1 MLSCYCK
8 GGEDMQIQPNSIIK
22 LCSGVPIDSSYK
34 DTIYFASKSAQKSYF
49 DSKVSRTMD
58 KASFQRI
65 NGQQG
70 VVRMSAS
77 AESIYN
83 CNYMMFQN
91 SNYSTKWFY
100 AFITNIEYVNDK
112 VSNVYFTI
120 DVMQTWFLFDCTLK
134 ESFVEREH
142 HATDNTNDCLVGE
155 NIPTGQMM
163 YDQPIKSGIFND
175 WCLIIVSGADEQ
187 GAISELQYNYNGM
200 YSPCMLIYCD
210 NDQHSLAEFIMALDN
225 KGKTDQIINIILTPK
240 SVINHLL
247 TNGQTL
253 TNKKPIYGLKQNDPL
268 PFQVNKPT
276 NKVGSYVPK
285 NHKLLCYPYTYLTL
299 SNGSGNSIDY
309 RYELFDDISGKCNFE
324 VFSDVINGYYMAS
337 PLNYNGTSSGQT
349 TSAGNT
355 TINFDFSLTL
365 DNMPIV
371 PWSSDTFKVWW
382 AQNKVSVQSNIA
394 TGLAKLTLGAGL
406 TEAQPMI
413 PTGGGVF
420 HQPKATEINPNTSI
434 KLAGNGQFDMNSVM
448 RPMSPQY
455 IGSGNMSSNPI
466 ESAMQAGMAVSG
478 YSDIKNSLIQMQQ
491 AKTLPV
497 SSRGGG
503 GNNVMLDTTF
513 LDFYSMNTHVHPKI
527 AKIID
532 DYFTMFG
539 YATNEV
545 KVPNINVRP
554 HWTYTKTQQCNLVSI
569 NCSNNDI
576 TAIKNIFDNGITF
589 WKNAS
594 EIGNYSLDN
603 SPN

>member
-22 LCSGVPIDSSYK
+22 LCSDVPIDSSYK
-34 DTIYFASKSAQKSYF
+34 DTIYFASRSAQKSYF
-49 DSKVSRTMD
+49 DSKVSKTMD

-142 HATDNTNDCLVGE
+142 HATDTTDDCLIGE

-163 YDQPIKSGIFND
+163 YDQPIKSGIFNE
-175 WCLIIVSGADEQ
+175 WCLIVVSGADEQ
-187 GAISELQYNYNGM
+187 GAISELQHNYNGM

-210 NDQHSLAEFIMALDN
+210 NDQHSLAEFIMGLDE

-240 SVINHLL
+240 SIIKHLL
-247 TNGQTL
+247 TYEQPL
-253 TNKKPIYGLKQNDPL
+253 KNKRPIYGLKQNEPL
-268 PFQVNKPT
+268 PFQINKPT

-299 SNGSGNSIDY
+299 SNGSGNSIEY
-309 RYELFDDISGKCNFE
+309 RYELFDDISGKCNFL

-337 PLNYNGTSSGQT
+337 PLNYNGTSSAQT
-349 TSAGNT
+349 TSAGDT

-394 TGLAKLTLGAGL
+394 TGLAKLTIGAGL
-406 TEAQPMI
+406 SEVSPMLSM
-413 PTGGGVF
+413 GSNLL
-420 HQPKATEINPNTSI
+420 QSQMINPNTDI
-434 KLAGNGQFDMNSVM
+434 KLAGNGQFDINNIM
-448 RPMSPQY
+448 RPAAQQAP
-455 IGSGNMSSNPI
+455 NNNPMQ
-466 ESAMQAGMAVSG
+466 SAIQTGMALSG

-497 SSRGGG
+497 SSHSGC
-503 GNNVMLDTTF
+503 GNNIMLDTTF
-513 LDFYSMNTHVHPKI
+513 LDFYSMNTHVHPKL

-576 TAIKNIFDNGITF
+576 TAIKNIFNSGITF

-594 EIGNYSLDN
+594 EVGNYSLDN
-603 SPN
+603 RPS

>member
-1 MLSCYCK
+1 
-8 GGEDMQIQPNSIIK
+8 MQVQPNSIIK

-34 DTIYFASKSAQKSYF
+34 DTIYFASKSAQKTYF
-49 DSKVSRTMD
+49 DSKVSKTME

-91 SNYSTKWFY
+91 SNYGTKWFY

-142 HATDNTNDCLVGE
+142 HATDTTNDCLVGE

-175 WCLIIVSGADEQ
+175 WCLIVVSSGDEQ
-187 GAISELQYNYNGM
+187 GAIPELQHNYNGM
-200 YSPCMLIYCD
+200 YSPCTLIYCD
-210 NDQHSLAEFIMALDN
+210 NNQHSLAELIMTLDN

-240 SVINHLL
+240 SIIEHLL
-247 TNGQTL
+247 TYEQKL
-253 TNKKPIYGLKQNDPL
+253 SNKKPIYGLKQNEPV
-268 PFQVNKPT
+268 PFQINKPT

-285 NHKLLCYPYTYLTL
+285 NHKLLCYPYTYLTM
-299 SNGSGNSIDY
+299 SNGSGNSIEY
-309 RYELFDDISGKCNFE
+309 HYELFDDISGKCNFL

-337 PLNYNGTSSGQT
+337 PLNYNGTSSAQT
-349 TSAGNT
+349 TSAGDT

-371 PWSSDTFKVWW
+371 PWGSDTFKVWW
-382 AQNKVSVQSNIA
+382 AQNKVGVQSNIA
-394 TGLAKLTLGAGL
+394 TGLAKLTMGVGL
-406 TEAQPMI
+406 SEVSPMLSM
-413 PTGGGVF
+413 GSNLL
-420 HQPKATEINPNTSI
+420 QSQMINPNTDI
-434 KLAGNGQFDMNSVM
+434 KLAGNGQFDINNIM
-448 RPMSPQY
+448 RPTAQQTP
-455 IGSGNMSSNPI
+455 NNNPMQ
-466 ESAMQAGMAVSG
+466 SAIQTGMALSG

-497 SSRGGG
+497 SSHGGG
-503 GNNVMLDTTF
+503 GSNIMLDTTF
-513 LDFYSMNTHVHPKI
+513 LGFYSMNTHVHPKL

-576 TAIKNIFDNGITF
+576 TAIKNIFNSGITF

-603 SPN
+603 RPS

>member
-1 MLSCYCK
+1 
-8 GGEDMQIQPNSIIK
+8 MQIQPNSIIK

-34 DTIYFASKSAQKSYF
+34 DTIYFASRSAQKSYF
-49 DSKVSRTMD
+49 DSKVSKTMD

-142 HATDNTNDCLVGE
+142 HATDTANDCLVGE

-175 WCLIIVSGADEQ
+175 WCLIVVSGADEQ

-210 NDQHSLAEFIMALDN
+210 NDQHSLAEFINALDN

-240 SVINHLL
+240 SIIKHLL

-253 TNKKPIYGLKQNDPL
+253 TNKRPIYGLKQNEPL
-268 PFQVNKPT
+268 PFQINKPT

-285 NHKLLCYPYTYLTL
+285 NHKLLCYPYTYLTM
-299 SNGSGNSIDY
+299 SNGSGNSIEY

-337 PLNYNGTSSGQT
+337 PLNYNGTSSAQT
-349 TSAGNT
+349 TSAGDT

-382 AQNKVSVQSNIA
+382 AQNKVSVQSNMA
-394 TGLAKLTLGAGL
+394 TGLAKLTIGAGL
-406 TEAQPMI
+406 SEVSPMSSM
-413 PTGGGVF
+413 GSNLL
-420 HQPKATEINPNTSI
+420 QSQMINPNTDI
-434 KLAGNGQFDMNSVM
+434 NNIM
-448 RPMSPQY
+448 RPTAQQTL
-455 IGSGNMSSNPI
+455 NNNP
-466 ESAMQAGMAVSG
+466 MQSGMALSG

-497 SSRGGG
+497 SSHAGG
-503 GNNVMLDTTF
+503 GNNIMLDATF
-513 LDFYSMNTHVHPKI
+513 LDFYSMNTHVHPKL

-576 TAIKNIFDNGITF
+576 TAIKNIFNSGITF

-603 SPN
+603 RPS

>member
-1 MLSCYCK
+1 
-8 GGEDMQIQPNSIIK
+8 MQIQPNSIIK

-34 DTIYFASKSAQKSYF
+34 DTIYFASRSAQKSYF
-49 DSKVSRTMD
+49 DSKVSKTMD

-175 WCLIIVSGADEQ
+175 WCIIIVSAGDDTGAF
-187 GAISELQYNYNGM
+187 SEVQYNYNGL
-200 YSPCMLIYCD
+200 YSPCMLIYCKHD
-210 NDQHSLAEFIMALDN
+210 DHSLADFIMTLDAN
-225 KGKTDQIINIILTPK
+225 GKTDQIINIILTPK
-240 SVINHLL
+240 SIIDHLSI
-247 TNGQTL
+247 TGQTPS
-253 TNKKPIYGLKQNDPL
+253 NEKPVYGLKQNEPL
-268 PFQVNKPT
+268 PFQINKPT

-285 NHKLLCYPYTYLTL
+285 NHKLLCYPYTYLTM
-299 SNGSGNSIDY
+299 SNGSGNSIEY

-349 TSAGNT
+349 TSAGDT
-355 TINFDFSLTL
+355 AINFDFSLTL
-365 DNMPIV
+365 NNMPIV
-371 PWSSDTFKVWW
+371 PWNSDTFKVWW

-394 TGLAKLTLGAGL
+394 TGLAKLTIGAGL
-406 TEAQPMI
+406 GEASPMLSM
-413 PTGGGVF
+413 GSNLL
-420 HQPKATEINPNTSI
+420 QSQMINPNTDI
-434 KLAGNGQFDMNSVM
+434 KLAGNGQFDINNM
-448 RPMSPQY
+448 RPTAQQTP
-455 IGSGNMSSNPI
+455 NNNP
-466 ESAMQAGMAVSG
+466 MQSTIQTGMVLSG

-497 SSRGGG
+497 CSHGGG

-513 LDFYSMNTHVHPKI
+513 LDFYSMNTHVHPKL

-554 HWTYTKTQQCNLVSI
+554 HWTYTKTQQCNLVGI

-576 TAIKNIFDNGITF
+576 TAIKNIFNRGITF

>member
-1 MLSCYCK
+1 
-8 GGEDMQIQPNSIIK
+8 
-22 LCSGVPIDSSYK
+22 
-34 DTIYFASKSAQKSYF
+34 
-49 DSKVSRTMD
+49 
-58 KASFQRI
+58 
-65 NGQQG
+65 
-70 VVRMSAS
+70 
-77 AESIYN
+77 
-83 CNYMMFQN
+83 
-91 SNYSTKWFY
+91 
-100 AFITNIEYVNDK
+100 
-112 VSNVYFTI
+112 
-120 DVMQTWFLFDCTLK
+120 
-134 ESFVEREH
+134 
-142 HATDNTNDCLVGE
+142 
-155 NIPTGQMM
+155 MM

-175 WCLIIVSGADEQ
+175 WCLIVVSGADEQ

-240 SVINHLL
+240 SIIKHLL

-253 TNKKPIYGLKQNDPL
+253 TNKKPIYGLKQNEPL
-268 PFQVNKPT
+268 PFQINKPT
-276 NKVGSYVPK
+276 NKVGSYIPK
-285 NHKLLCYPYTYLTL
+285 NHKLLCYPYTYLTM
-299 SNGSGNSIDY
+299 SNGSGNSIEY

-337 PLNYNGTSSGQT
+337 PLNYNGTSSAQT
-349 TSAGNT
+349 TRAGDT

-371 PWSSDTFKVWW
+371 PWGSDTFKVWW

-394 TGLAKLTLGAGL
+394 TGLAKLTIGAGL
-406 TEAQPMI
+406 SEVSPMLSM
-413 PTGGGVF
+413 GSNSL
-420 HQPKATEINPNTSI
+420 QSQMINPNTDI
-434 KLAGNGQFDMNSVM
+434 KLAGNGQFDINNIM
-448 RPMSPQY
+448 RPTAQQTP
-455 IGSGNMSSNPI
+455 NNNPMQ
-466 ESAMQAGMAVSG
+466 SAIQTGMALSG

-497 SSRGGG
+497 SSHGGG
-503 GNNVMLDTTF
+503 GNNIMLDTTF
-513 LDFYSMNTHVHPKI
+513 LDFYSMNTHVHPKL

-576 TAIKNIFDNGITF
+576 TAIKNIFNSGITF

-603 SPN
+603 RPS

>member
-1 MLSCYCK
+1 
-8 GGEDMQIQPNSIIK
+8 MQIQPNSIIK

-34 DTIYFASKSAQKSYF
+34 DTIYFASRSAQKSYF
-49 DSKVSRTMD
+49 DSKVSKTMD

-142 HATDNTNDCLVGE
+142 HATDTTNDCLVGE

-175 WCLIIVSGADEQ
+175 WCLIVVSGADEQ

-210 NDQHSLAEFIMALDN
+210 NDEHSLAEFIMSLDD

-240 SVINHLL
+240 SIIKHLL
-247 TNGQTL
+247 TYGQPL
-253 TNKKPIYGLKQNDPL
+253 KNKRPIYGLNQNDPL
-268 PFQVNKPT
+268 PFQINKPT

-299 SNGSGNSIDY
+299 SNGSGNSIEY
-309 RYELFDDISGKCNFE
+309 HYELFDDISGKCNFL

-337 PLNYNGTSSGQT
+337 PLNYNGTSSAQT
-349 TSAGNT
+349 TSAGDS

-365 DNMPIV
+365 DNMPVV

-394 TGLAKLTLGAGL
+394 TGLAKLTIGAGL
-406 TEAQPMI
+406 SEVSPMLSMGSNLLQSQM
-413 PTGGGVF
+413 T
-420 HQPKATEINPNTSI
+420 NPNTDI
-434 KLAGNGQFDMNSVM
+434 KLAGNGQFDINNIM
-448 RPMSPQY
+448 RPTAQQTP
-455 IGSGNMSSNPI
+455 NNNPMQ
-466 ESAMQAGMAVSG
+466 SAIQTGMALSG

-497 SSRGGG
+497 SSHAGC
-503 GNNVMLDTTF
+503 GNNIMLDTTF
-513 LDFYSMNTHVHPKI
+513 LDFYSMNTHVHPKL

-539 YATNEV
+539 YATNEI

-576 TAIKNIFDNGITF
+576 TAIKNIFNNGITF

-603 SPN
+603 RPS

>member
-8 GGEDMQIQPNSIIK
+8 GGEDMQIQPNSVIK

-34 DTIYFASKSAQKSYF
+34 DTIYFASRSAQKSYF
-49 DSKVSRTMD
+49 DSKVSKTMD

-65 NGQQG
+65 NGQHG

-142 HATDNTNDCLVGE
+142 HATDTTNDCLVDE

-175 WCLIIVSGADEQ
+175 WCLIVVSGADEQ

-210 NDQHSLAEFIMALDN
+210 NDQHSLAEFLMALDN

-240 SVINHLL
+240 SIIKHLL
-247 TNGQTL
+247 TNGQTI
-253 TNKKPIYGLKQNDPL
+253 TNKKPIYGLKQNEPL
-268 PFQVNKPT
+268 PFQINKPT

-285 NHKLLCYPYTYLTL
+285 NHKLLCYPYTYLTM
-299 SNGSGNSIDY
+299 SNGSGNSIEY
-309 RYELFDDISGKCNFE
+309 HYELFDDISGKCNFE

-337 PLNYNGTSSGQT
+337 PLNYNGTSSAQT
-349 TSAGNT
+349 TSAGDT

-382 AQNKVSVQSNIA
+382 AQNKVSVQSNMA
-394 TGLAKLTLGAGL
+394 TGLAKLTIGAGSGL
-406 TEAQPMI
+406 LQSQM
-413 PTGGGVF
+413 
-420 HQPKATEINPNTSI
+420 INPNSNSGI
-434 KLAGNGQFDMNSVM
+434 KLAGNGQFDINSI
-448 RPMSPQY
+448 MSPTAQQTP
-455 IGSGNMSSNPI
+455 NNNPMQ
-466 ESAMQAGMAVSG
+466 SAIQPGMALSG

-491 AKTLPV
+491 AKALPV
-497 SSRGGG
+497 SSHGGG
-503 GNNVMLDTTF
+503 GNNIMLDTTF
-513 LDFYSMNTHVHPKI
+513 LDFYSMNTHVHPKL

-554 HWTYTKTQQCNLVSI
+554 HWTYTKTQQCNLVGI

-576 TAIKNIFDNGITF
+576 TAIKNIFNNGITF

-603 SPN
+603 RPS

>member
-1 MLSCYCK
+1 
-8 GGEDMQIQPNSIIK
+8 MQIQPNSIIK

-34 DTIYFASKSAQKSYF
+34 DTIYFESREAQKTYF
-49 DSKVSRTMD
+49 ESKVIRTMD

-70 VVRMSAS
+70 VVRMNAG
-77 AESIYN
+77 AENIYN

-91 SNYSTKWFY
+91 TNYTTKWFY

-120 DVMQTWFLFDCTLK
+120 DVMQTWFLFNCTLK

-142 HATDNTNDCLVGE
+142 HATDTTNDCLVDE

-240 SVINHLL
+240 SIIKHLL

-253 TNKKPIYGLKQNDPL
+253 TNKKPIYGLKQNEPM
-268 PFQVNKPT
+268 PFQINKPT
-276 NKVGSYVPK
+276 NKVGSYTPK
-285 NHKLLCYPYTYLTL
+285 NHKLLCYPYTYLTM
-299 SNGSGNSIDY
+299 SNGSGNSIEY
-309 RYELFDDISGKCNFE
+309 HYELFDDISGKCNFE

-337 PLNYNGTSSGQT
+337 PLNYNGTSKGQT
-349 TSAGNT
+349 TRAGDT

-394 TGLAKLTLGAGL
+394 TGLANLTIGAGL
-406 TEAQPMI
+406 SGVSPMLSM
-413 PTGGGVF
+413 GSNLL
-420 HQPKATEINPNTSI
+420 QSQMINPNTNI
-434 KLAGNGQFDMNSVM
+434 KLAGNGQFDINNIM
-448 RPMSPQY
+448 RPTSQQT
-455 IGSGNMSSNPI
+455 SNNNPMQ
-466 ESAMQAGMAVSG
+466 SAIQTGMAHSG

-497 SSRGGG
+497 SSHGGG
-503 GNNVMLDTTF
+503 GNNIMLDTTF

-539 YATNEV
+539 YATNEI

-554 HWTYTKTQQCNLVSI
+554 HWTYTKTQQCNLVGI

-576 TAIKNIFDNGITF
+576 TSIKNIFNNGITF

-603 SPN
+603 RPS

>member
-1 MLSCYCK
+1 MNA
-8 GGEDMQIQPNSIIK
+8 G
-22 LCSGVPIDSSYK
+22 
-34 DTIYFASKSAQKSYF
+34 
-49 DSKVSRTMD
+49 
-58 KASFQRI
+58 
-65 NGQQG
+65 
-70 VVRMSAS
+70 
-77 AESIYN
+77 AENIYN

-91 SNYSTKWFY
+91 TNYTTKWFY

-142 HATDNTNDCLVGE
+142 HATDTTNDCLVGE

-163 YDQPIKSGIFND
+163 YDQPIKSGIFNE
-175 WCLIIVSGADEQ
+175 WCLIIVSSADEN

-210 NDQHSLAEFIMALDN
+210 NDQHSLAEFINALDK

-240 SVINHLL
+240 SLIKHLS

-253 TNKKPIYGLKQNDPL
+253 TNKKPIYGLKQNEPM
-268 PFQVNKPT
+268 PFQINKPT

-285 NHKLLCYPYTYLTL
+285 NHKLLCYPYTYLTM
-299 SNGSGNSIDY
+299 SNGSGNSIEY

-337 PLNYNGTSSGQT
+337 PLNYNGTSRGQT
-349 TSAGNT
+349 TSAGDT

-365 DNMPIV
+365 GNMPIV

-394 TGLAKLTLGAGL
+394 TGLAKLTIGAGL
-406 TEAQPMI
+406 SEVSPMLSI
-413 PTGGGVF
+413 GSGLLQSQMINP
-420 HQPKATEINPNTSI
+420 NPNTSI
-434 KLAGNGQFDMNSVM
+434 KLAGNGQFDINNIM
-448 RPMSPQY
+448 RPTTQQT
-455 IGSGNMSSNPI
+455 SNNNSMQ
-466 ESAMQAGMAVSG
+466 SAIQTGMVVSG

-554 HWTYTKTQQCNLVSI
+554 HWTYTKTQQCNLVGK

-576 TAIKNIFDNGITF
+576 TAIKNIFNNGITF

-603 SPN
+603 RPS

>member
-1 MLSCYCK
+1 MYITPNTQLRLLYDIPLDNTYKNTLYFESMTQQINFFLGKTKLNFTELSY
-8 GGEDMQIQPNSIIK
+8 
-22 LCSGVPIDSSYK
+22 
-34 DTIYFASKSAQKSYF
+34 
-49 DSKVSRTMD
+49 
-58 KASFQRI
+58 QRI
-65 NGQQG
+65 DDG
-70 VVRMSAS
+70 VLRIDVNPGDV
-77 AESIYN
+77 YN

-91 SNYSTKWFY
+91 SNYGTKWFY

-142 HATDNTNDCLVGE
+142 HATDTTNDCLVGE

-175 WCLIIVSGADEQ
+175 WCLIVVSGADEQ

-225 KGKTDQIINIILTPK
+225 KGKADQIINIILTPK
-240 SVINHLL
+240 SIIKHLL

-253 TNKKPIYGLKQNDPL
+253 TNKKPIYGLKQNEPL
-268 PFQVNKPT
+268 PFQINKPT

-285 NHKLLCYPYTYLTL
+285 NHKLLCYPYTYLTM
-299 SNGSGNSIDY
+299 SNGSGNSIEY

-337 PLNYNGTSSGQT
+337 PLNYNGTSSTQT
-349 TSAGNT
+349 TSAGDT

-394 TGLAKLTLGAGL
+394 TGLAKLTIGAGL
-406 TEAQPMI
+406 SEVSPMLSM
-413 PTGGGVF
+413 GSNLL
-420 HQPKATEINPNTSI
+420 QSQMINPNTDI
-434 KLAGNGQFDMNSVM
+434 KLAGNGQFDINNIM
-448 RPMSPQY
+448 RPTAQQTP
-455 IGSGNMSSNPI
+455 NNNPMQ
-466 ESAMQAGMAVSG
+466 SAIQTGMALSG

-497 SSRGGG
+497 SSHGGG
-503 GNNVMLDTTF
+503 GNNIMLDTTF
-513 LDFYSMNTHVHPKI
+513 LDFYSMNTHVHPKL

-532 DYFTMFG
+532 DYFTMFC

-576 TAIKNIFDNGITF
+576 TAIKNIFNSGITF

-603 SPN
+603 RPS